1 MWSSIGS
8 CLGPLIFLIYIND
21 LPNVTKCHTT
31 LFADD
36 TNLHLSN
43 ENITTLQT
51 EINKELK
58 KIDNWMKCNK
68 LSLNYSKTSYML
80 ISNKCIKPQSFKIS
94 LNNVDIKRV

>member
-1 MWSSIGS
+1 MWSSTGVLFRSIH
-8 CLGPLIFLIYIND
+8 LLNIQYIND

-36 TNLHLSN
+36 TNLHLLN

-58 KIDNWMKCNK
+58 K
-68 LSLNYSKTSYML
+68 LTTG
-80 ISNKCIKPQSFKIS
+80 
-94 LNNVDIKRV
+94 